1 MNYTVG
7 EMAARIGVAPSTL
20 RYWEKEGLLPF
31 VARTESGIRQFQ
43 ESDYECLRII
53 GCLKETGM
61 SIKDIRTFI
70 ALVMEGDSTMEA
82 RRKLFERQKE
92 LVEEQIAA
100 LEHTRQVLDF
110 KCWYYETA
118 ERLGSTQAVA
128 ELTDEEMPAEMA
140 AIRSELRGEHEEK
153 AENRKV
159 I

>member
-1 MNYTVG
+1 MTYTVG

-31 VARTESGIRQFQ
+31 VARTDSGIRKFQ
-43 ESDYECLRII
+43 ESDYEWLRII

-70 ALVMEGDSTMEA
+70 ALVMQGDSTMEA
-82 RRKLFERQKE
+82 RRKLFERQKK
-92 LVEEQIAA
+92 LVDEQIAA
-100 LEHTRQVLDF
+100 LEHTKQVLDF

-118 ERLGSTQAVA
+118 EQLGSTQAVSD
-128 ELTDEEMPAEMA
+128 LKDEEMPASMA
-140 AIRSELRGEHEEK
+140 EIRSELRGEKSEK
-153 AENRKV
+153 RKA

>member
-20 RYWEKEGLLPF
+20 RYWEKERLLPF
-31 VARTESGIRQFQ
+31 VTRTDSGIRQFQ
-43 ESDYECLRII
+43 ESDYEWLRII

-82 RRKLFERQKE
+82 RRKLFECQKE
-92 LVEEQIAA
+92 LVEAQIAA

-118 ERLGSTQAVA
+118 ERLGSTQAMS
-128 ELTDEEMPAEMA
+128 ELPEEEIPAAMA
-140 AIRSELRGEHEEK
+140 TIWRELRGEHEDK

>member
-1 MNYTVG
+1 MHYTVG

-31 VARTESGIRQFQ
+31 VTRTDSGIRQFQ
-43 ESDYECLRII
+43 ESDYEWLQII

-70 ALVMEGDSTMEA
+70 ALVMEGDSTMVA
-82 RRKLFERQKE
+82 RRRLFERQKE
-92 LVEEQIAA
+92 LVEEQMAA
-100 LEHTRQVLDF
+100 LAHTRQVLAF

-128 ELTDEEMPAEMA
+128 SLTDAEMPAEMA
-140 AIRSELRGEHEEK
+140 AIRSELRGEHEAKDEK
-153 AENRKV
+153 RKA